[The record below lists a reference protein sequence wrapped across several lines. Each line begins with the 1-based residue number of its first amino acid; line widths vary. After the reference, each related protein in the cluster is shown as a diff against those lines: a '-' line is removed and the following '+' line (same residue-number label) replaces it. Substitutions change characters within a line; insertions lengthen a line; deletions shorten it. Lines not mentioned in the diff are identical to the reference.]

1 MEMIDNTNYKYDV
14 ILNLFTSFGY
24 VNHDYNLKT
33 IKNINRQLKDDGVV
47 IIDFMNTFFV
57 KKNLVKEEIK
67 IIDNI
72 KFEIKR
78 RYDTNYIIKEIR
90 FSDRIEYSFKEKVMD
105 LSINDFKKYLK
116 RNNLEIIR
124 TFGNYSL
131 DDFKIN
137 KSERLIMV
145 IKKSQP

>member
-1 MEMIDNTNYKYDV
+1 MEMIDNTYYKYDV

-24 VNHDYNLKT
+24 INHDYNLKT

-47 IIDFMNTFFV
+47 IIDFMNTLFV

-116 RNNLEIIR
+116 RYNLEIIR
-124 TFGNYSL
+124 TFGNYYL

-137 KSERLIMV
+137 TSERLIMV

>member
-1 MEMIDNTNYKYDV
+1 M
-14 ILNLFTSFGY
+14 
-24 VNHDYNLKT
+24 NHDYNLNT
-33 IKNINRQLKDDGVV
+33 IKNIKRQLKDDGVV
-47 IIDFMNTFFV
+47 IIDFMNTSFV
-57 KKNLVKEEIK
+57 KKNLVKEEVK

-78 RYDTNYIIKEIR
+78 RYDSNYIIKEIR
-90 FSDRIEYSFKEKVMD
+90 FNDKIEYSFKEKVMN

-116 RNNLEIIR
+116 RYDLEIIR
-124 TFGNYSL
+124 TFGNYYL
-131 DDFKIN
+131 EDFKIN